1 MAEKDPGLDPTL
13 KTRAGEGAELEIRAQ
28 PLPPDHRFILRGIE
42 GPTRGREFVLD
53 TAQQLVGRS
62 DAQVNLDDP
71 SVSRKHAVIEI
82 FSPDM
87 IHLRDLASTNGTRRN
102 GDPIQ
107 LARLKSGD
115 TIHFGDCGFE
125 FRVEK
130 IA

>member
-1 MAEKDPGLDPTL
+1 MTASDKGLDPTL
-13 KTRAGEGAELEIRAQ
+13 KTRAGEGAELEIRSQ
-28 PLPPDHRFILRGIE
+28 PLPPGHRFVLRALG
-42 GPTRGREFVLD
+42 GGLRGREFPLA
-53 TAQQLVGRS
+53 TAQTLVGRS
-62 DAQVNLDDP
+62 DAQINLDDP

-102 GDPIQ
+102 GDPVQ

-115 TIHFGDCGFE
+115 TVHFGDCGFE

-130 IA
+130 TA